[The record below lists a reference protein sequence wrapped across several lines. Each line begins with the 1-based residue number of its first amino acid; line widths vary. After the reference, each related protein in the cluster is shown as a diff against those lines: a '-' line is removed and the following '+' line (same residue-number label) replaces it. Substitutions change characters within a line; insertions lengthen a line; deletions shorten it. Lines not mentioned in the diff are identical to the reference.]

1 MAIDAAQILRQSYAS
16 QADAA
21 RMMELAAGRDAEVQ
35 APAQQSGQIMGTQ
48 VVVESDPTAELM
60 DSMEELSFQFEET
73 GMKKV
78 GERKM
83 GETQGARSA
92 YVKAVEKWMA
102 LFPDMPNT
110 DFAAR
115 MLRMLRQGRTMGRL
129 PGALDL
135 LRELGRGS
143 TDPSH
148 QYALL
153 DLLEQSLGGDEADLR
168 TLIQQSRRQLE
179 NAKGPEI
186 RAGINLAQEI
196 NSRATT
202 PGEMQNLREMYR
214 SEVVG
219 FTTPQDCFRSLLAA
233 RGPGGLADAIA
244 FLIAGC
250 GKDLKSAMPSLG
262 EEMLSRILTDL
273 QCVQVLSTVMDKLS
287 LLSGRMAKQF
297 GEFCTL
303 NGEQMTGRVLDFTEQ
318 SFVSSGMIAAFIG
331 ECGVRKLLAQLDF
344 ATELTKLFR
353 QLSPR
358 LFRKESDRS
367 QLIDSTQEHLDE
379 LIMREEKENE
389 EKEEEGEV

>member
-1 MAIDAAQILRQSYAS
+1 MAIDAAQILRQTYAS

-21 RMMELAAGRDAEVQ
+21 RMMELASGKEAPVQ
-35 APAQQSGQIMGTQ
+35 APQQSGQIMGAQ
-48 VVVESDPTAELM
+48 VVVEADPMAELM

-73 GMKKV
+73 GMKKI

-83 GETQGARSA
+83 GEAQGSRSA

-102 LFPDMPNT
+102 LFPDMPDNE
-110 DFAAR
+110 FASR
-115 MLRMLRQGRTMGRL
+115 ILRMLRHAKASGRPMGS
-129 PGALDL
+129 LDL

-148 QYALL
+148 QFAML
-153 DLLEQSLGGDEADLR
+153 DILEQALGGDEGDLR
-168 TLIQQSRRQLE
+168 TLISQARRQLE

-196 NSRATT
+196 NARATT

-219 FTTPQDCFRSLLAA
+219 FTTPQDCFRSLVSA
-233 RGPGGLADAIA
+233 RGPGGLSDAIA

-262 EEMLSRILTDL
+262 EEALSRILTDL
-273 QCVQVLSTVMDKLS
+273 QCVQVLNTVMDKLT
-287 LLSGRMAKQF
+287 LLAGRMAKQF
-297 GEFCTL
+297 GEMCQM

-318 SFVSSGMIAAFIG
+318 QFVPSSAIAAFIG

-358 LFRKESDRS
+358 LFRKESDRK

-379 LIMREEKENE
+379 LIMREEQEGDD
-389 EKEEEGEV
+389 EEEGES